1 MLLRENRDR
10 EPDAL
15 VSLVKMLGVLSRAIY
30 EIEETDEHKRGKLH
44 ENTRGSQVLPFL
56 GFAPREGPKGNQ
68 L

>member
-30 EIEETDEHKRGKLH
+30 EIEESDEHERVKLH
-44 ENTRGSQVLPFL
+44 
-56 GFAPREGPKGNQ
+56 
-68 L
+68 